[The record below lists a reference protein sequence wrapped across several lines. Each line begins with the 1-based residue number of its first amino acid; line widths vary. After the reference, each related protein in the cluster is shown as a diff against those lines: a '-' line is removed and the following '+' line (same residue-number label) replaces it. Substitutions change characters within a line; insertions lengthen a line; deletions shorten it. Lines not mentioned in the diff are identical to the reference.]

1 MEVELELGTCLGLFI
16 ETDLTDVKKYFWLC
30 FCFNGSP
37 ISISVS
43 SYIAVGWISIFFA
56 NDPCGCDCAVCGP
69 IRSIPWTTLARI
81 IWSRFGP
88 VVKGEIRL
96 SISKGRL
103 RPRQYSINFSRFSN
117 DFDDVHFYRS
127 YTLKSWF
134 DYNHDSWTVPDH
146 HLESC
151 NNHFSFSSFWNDWIR
166 HFDFLMWWK
175 NYQIDQNLHNDVEGT
190 DHCLIKILQYHGE
203 SDQTH
208 LPLKILLFR
217 VMTGLILP
225 DSSNKNG
232 HVALEL

>member
-1 MEVELELGTCLGLFI
+1 MLWRLQSYLVPHILEKQLQLIRFVKKIYSDREFKISCGCSSQEQNCRNDWSTCLGLFI

-69 IRSIPWTTLARI
+69 VRSIPWTTLARI

-88 VVKGEIRL
+88 VVKGEMRL

-117 DFDDVHFYRS
+117 DFYGVHFYMSILRVLGRIN
-127 YTLKSWF
+127 Y
-134 DYNHDSWTVPDH
+134 
-146 HLESC
+146 
-151 NNHFSFSSFWNDWIR
+151 FSHWN
-166 HFDFLMWWK
+166 K
-175 NYQIDQNLHNDVEGT
+175 
-190 DHCLIKILQYHGE
+190 
-203 SDQTH
+203 
-208 LPLKILLFR
+208 
-217 VMTGLILP
+217 
-225 DSSNKNG
+225 
-232 HVALEL
+232 